1 MRCMRD
7 QLCRIVKSTAG
18 NEGRRVVTLGIYDPE
33 VHGWTPYNAWLLSA
47 GKQPLWAVT
56 PLQALRSIS
65 FQSGL
70 LGYGLGL
77 TLYPDEW
84 LEPIVPAAES
94 FSTQLAEDAGTAHR

>member
-18 NEGRRVVTLGIYDPE
+18 NEGRRVVTLGLYDPE
-33 VHGWTPYNAWLLSA
+33 VHGWTPYNAWLLAA
-47 GKQPLWAVT
+47 GKHPIWAVT
-56 PLQALRSIS
+56 PLQPLRSIS
-65 FQSGL
+65 FQSGQ
-70 LGYGLGL
+70 LGFGVGL

-94 FSTQLAEDAGTAHR
+94 DAEQVTADVDFAHG